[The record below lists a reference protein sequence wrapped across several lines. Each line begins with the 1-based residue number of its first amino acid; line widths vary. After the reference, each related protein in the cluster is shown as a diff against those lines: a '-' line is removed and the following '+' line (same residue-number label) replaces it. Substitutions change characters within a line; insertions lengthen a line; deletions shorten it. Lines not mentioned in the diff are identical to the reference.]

1 MTTYPSPSVSNPIDD
16 VTALRQYR
24 RRGDPDAFEAIVLR
38 YRDMV
43 FATCLRA
50 LGDVAQAE
58 DATQETFLKLA
69 QQAGRV
75 RSNVAA
81 WLHHCAMGTSIDL
94 VRRSDARRRAERGAA
109 AERASVQ
116 DAPAWADLEPVID
129 RALASLT
136 DADRELIVARYLAG
150 RSQRDLALEAGVS
163 EGALSRR
170 LTKAVDRLR
179 SQLGNAGLA
188 VGGSAL
194 LVGALEGASAAAAG
208 PELVSSLAKIGL
220 SGVGR
225 AAPVGRLAVASAVG
239 VGALAIGAAVFAPA
253 LPGNAGSS
261 AGMAST
267 AVIAEAD
274 LGPRPPRGKIGP
286 FEIVSAS
293 DEEFQDRGIWIGEN
307 AISVRY
313 GYTAKVWGYET
324 DGVPRRATL
333 DIRALTPVQ
342 DDPKTRGREEVALIE
357 ARVRA
362 LSPVGDEYSRF
373 EMGQRLEIDV
383 WRDDS
388 GRLVLQER
396 ENRVQLGR
404 NEPRWHGVR
413 PPAGW
418 PEFGRIPDDAGPLG
432 LLGPWTEAERIPVT
446 ITASEIYFGGENWVF
461 ARYRV
466 IEWDR
471 RDGYSRVL
479 SINAGGRDPRLIGTR
494 FPLLLRRDGDVYEVA
509 YFPMTSPR
517 AGDWP
522 GSFEYS
528 KDNPVRVVRFE
539 GNE

>member
-1 MTTYPSPSVSNPIDD
+1 MTSHPSPFASHPIDD
-16 VTALRQYR
+16 ISALHRYR
-24 RRGDPDAFEAIVLR
+24 RRGDPDAFEMIVLR
-38 YRDMV
+38 YRGMV

-50 LGDVAQAE
+50 LGDAAQAD

-81 WLHHCAMGTSIDL
+81 WLHRCAIGTSIDL
-94 VRRSDARRRAERGAA
+94 VRRADARRRAERNA
-109 AERASVQ
+109 ASVATPG
-116 DAPAWADLEPVID
+116 DNAPAWADLEPVID
-129 RALASLT
+129 RALASLS
-136 DADRELIVARYLAG
+136 DADRDLIIARYLAG
-150 RSQRDLALEAGVS
+150 RSQRDLAREAGVS
-163 EGALSRR
+163 EGTLSRR
-170 LTKAVDRLR
+170 LTRAVERLR
-179 SQLGNAGLA
+179 GRLGEAGLA
-188 VGGSAL
+188 VAGTAV
-194 LVGALEGASAAAAG
+194 LVGVLEAA
-208 PELVSSLAKIGL
+208 PIVTVPPDLVASLAKIGL

-225 AAPVGRLAVASAVG
+225 AAPAGRLAM
-239 VGALAIGAAVFAPA
+239 LCTLGAAAAVLGAVLITPA
-253 LPGNAGSS
+253 LLGNTGSN
-261 AGMAST
+261 AAITAAST
-267 AVIAEAD
+267 VQTAD
-274 LGPRPPRGKIGP
+274 LGPEPPRGKIGP

-293 DEEFQDRGIWIGEN
+293 DEDFQQRGIWIGERT
-307 AISVRY
+307 ISVRY

-333 DIRALTPVQ
+333 DIRELTPLQ
-342 DDPKTRGREEVALIE
+342 DDPTTRGREEVALIE
-357 ARVRA
+357 ARVAA

-373 EMGQRLEIDV
+373 ELGQRLEIDV

-388 GRLVLQER
+388 GRLVLAER
-396 ENRVQLGR
+396 DNRVQLGR

-418 PEFGRIPDDAGPLG
+418 PEFGRIPGDPGPLG

-446 ITASEIYFGGENWVF
+446 ITAAEIYFGGENWVF

-494 FPLLLRRDGDVYEVA
+494 FPLLLRREGDAYEVA

-522 GSFEYS
+522 GSFAYS

-539 GNE
+539 GDE